1 MNKPVL
7 FGSLL
12 SSLLMMYF
20 FVKPA
25 IPRRLRYWLRRFLA
39 WRTLRRTT
47 NWPINPGTE
56 APPSNWSGWP
66 DNKKFAVVLTHD
78 VEGKAGLDLC
88 PQLAKLEMSLGF
100 RSSFNFVP
108 EGEYRVSREF
118 LESLV
123 RQGFEVGVHDL
134 HHDGSLF
141 QSREDF
147 IAQAEKINRYLAEWG
162 AVGFRAG
169 FMFHDLNWLHHLNT
183 SYDSSTF
190 DVDPFEPQPDG
201 AHTIFPFWVEGPR
214 SQGYIELPY
223 TLAQDSTLFLLLRER
238 SIAIWKRKLDWIA
251 ERGGMVL
258 LNVHP
263 DYMTFDRSR
272 ESWGAYPA
280 SYYAELLE
288 YVKQRYDGDY
298 WQALPR
304 EVAEYC
310 ATFKPRVAL
319 SGVSHQPIAEVRPV
333 YQLME

>member
-1 MNKPVL
+1 MI
-7 FGSLL
+7 
-12 SSLLMMYF
+12 YF
-20 FVKPA
+20 FLKPA

-39 WRTLRRTT
+39 WRTLRRTR

-56 APPSNWSGWP
+56 VPPSNWPDWP
-66 DNKKFAVVLTHD
+66 HKRKFAVVLTHD
-78 VEGKAGLDLC
+78 VEGKTGLDLS
-88 PQLAKLEMSLGF
+88 PRLAELERRLGF

-108 EGEYRVSREF
+108 EGEYRVPRE
-118 LESLV
+118 LIQSLV
-123 RQGFEVGVHDL
+123 GQGFEVGVHDL

-141 QSREDF
+141 HSRAKF
-147 IAQAEKINRYLAEWG
+147 LAQAERINKYLAEWG

-169 FMFHDLNWLHHLNT
+169 FMFHDLNWLHDLNT

-214 SQGYIELPY
+214 AQGYIELPY
-223 TLAQDSTLFLLLRER
+223 TLPQDSTLFLLLRER
-238 SIAIWKRKLDWIA
+238 SINVWKRKLDWIA

-263 DYMTFDRSR
+263 DYMDFDRSQD
-272 ESWGAYPA
+272 SWGAYPA
-280 SYYAELLE
+280 RYYSELLE
-288 YVKQRYDGDY
+288 YIKQRYEGSY

-310 ATFKPRVAL
+310 AEFKPRVAL
-319 SGVSHQPIAEVRPV
+319 STMPHRPMAQPRRVLDLRIER
-333 YQLME
+333 EI